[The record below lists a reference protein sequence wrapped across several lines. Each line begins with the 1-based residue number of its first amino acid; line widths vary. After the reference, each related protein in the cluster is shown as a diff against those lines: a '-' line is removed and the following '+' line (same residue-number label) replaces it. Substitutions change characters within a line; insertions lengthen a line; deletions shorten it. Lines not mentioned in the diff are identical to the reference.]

1 MQSPL
6 AILLIEEIL
15 HQLIGSLS
23 YYLQGFIHPRGA
35 GFRPPTVFLLGRTA
49 KCLNRS
55 TLPCLDHSYELHS
68 YFCQSSLVTPCLAKN
83 KRPSNPRCK
92 ILNSVGAL
100 MIKLYKIGIQNIQ
113 HMDPLPE
120 KSENQVHHSSNP
132 QNFSK
137 C

>member
-1 MQSPL
+1 
-6 AILLIEEIL
+6 
-15 HQLIGSLS
+15 
-23 YYLQGFIHPRGA
+23 
-35 GFRPPTVFLLGRTA
+35 
-49 KCLNRS
+49 
-55 TLPCLDHSYELHS
+55 
-68 YFCQSSLVTPCLAKN
+68 
-83 KRPSNPRCK
+83 
-92 ILNSVGAL
+92 